1 MTNTTRSEGL
11 CALKP
16 KQQAIVDLLT
26 VKKTATPRMVR
37 SLLCCGIKEAYDRLK
52 RLSMAGITKNVGK
65 RRKPEYR
72 LVFGW
77 EKRIKPAPVAHEVE
91 PVADVCRENWKGYHV
106 HKIFGSAKHV

>member
-1 MTNTTRSEGL
+1 MTNNTRSEGL

-37 SLLCCGIKEAYDRLK
+37 SLLSCDIKEAYDRLK

-65 RRKPEYR
+65 RHKPEYR
-72 LVFGW
+72 LVFDW
-77 EKRIKPAPVAHEVE
+77 KKRIKPE
-91 PVADVCRENWKGYHV
+91 PLVRVIKPIADVCRENWQGYQV
-106 HKIFGSAKHV
+106 HKIIGSAQK